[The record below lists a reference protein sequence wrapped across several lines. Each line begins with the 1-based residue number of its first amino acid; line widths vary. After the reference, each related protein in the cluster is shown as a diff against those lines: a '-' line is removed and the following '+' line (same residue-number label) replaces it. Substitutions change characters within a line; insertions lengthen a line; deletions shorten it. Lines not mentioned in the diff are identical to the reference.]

1 MNELLRAE
9 GVGRVFGGLVALQN
23 VDFSIQPETITALIG
38 PNGAG
43 KTTMLNLITGVFPC
57 TTGRVFFDG
66 VPLANLKTHQI
77 AQSGLVRT
85 FQTVNLF
92 SQMTVLQNVLTGAHT
107 RLNFG
112 TWQAMLGLPSVWQRE
127 KTLKAEAE
135 ELLHLVGL
143 LDVANEIAGNLPF
156 GKQRLLEV
164 ARALAAKPKLL
175 LLDEPAAGLNSAET
189 AEFAGVLHQLRKSG
203 LTVLLVEHD
212 IGLVMEV
219 SDKIV
224 VLHLGSKLAEGT
236 PEEVQKNQAVIEAY
250 LGKKKR

>member
-1 MNELLRAE
+1 MTELLRAE
-9 GVGRVFGGLVALQN
+9 GVGKVFGGLMALQN
-23 VDFSIQPETITALIG
+23 VDFSVEPGTITALIG

-57 TTGRVFFDG
+57 TRGQVFFDG
-66 VPLANLKTHQI
+66 VCLTNLRTHQI
-77 AQSGLVRT
+77 AELGLVRT

-92 SQMTVLQNVLTGAHT
+92 SQMTVLQNVLVGAHT
-107 RLNFG
+107 RLQFG
-112 TWQAMLGLPSVWQRE
+112 TWQALIGLPFVRQRE
-127 KTLKAEAE
+127 KVLRAEAE

-143 LDVANEIAGNLPF
+143 SDVAGETAGNLPF

-164 ARALAAKPKLL
+164 ARALAAKPRLL

-189 AEFAGVLHQLRKSG
+189 AEFADVLRQLRKSG

-212 IGLVMEV
+212 IGLVMDV
-219 SDKIV
+219 SDRIV

-236 PEEVQKNQAVIEAY
+236 PEEVQNNPAVIEAY
-250 LGKKKR
+250 LGKRKR